1 MSSLYLGIGKMEE
14 YIVEELLQALKRN
27 PDLKVTILLDYSRGT
42 RLEKGKDSLMMVERL
57 LLEVIFFC

>member
-1 MSSLYLGIGKMEE
+1 MEE

-42 RLEKGKDSLMMVERL
+42 RFEKGKDSLMMVERL
-57 LLEVIFFC
+57 LLEVISFY